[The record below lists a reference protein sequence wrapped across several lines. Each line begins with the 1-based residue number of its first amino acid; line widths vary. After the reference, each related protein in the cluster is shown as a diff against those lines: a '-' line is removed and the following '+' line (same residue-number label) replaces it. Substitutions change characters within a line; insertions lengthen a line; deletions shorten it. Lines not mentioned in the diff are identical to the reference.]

1 MTWTDLLNALGM
13 GLAVLFI
20 NATTWKG
27 MVLDK
32 IRIKTTKEI
41 NPFNKISTIRTVKDY
56 LDRAPEWLAKPLWDC
71 LICMTPW
78 WSFGLGLPLF
88 YKSWSLNATAIAFIL
103 ISSGISVVFDTFV
116 IGKREG
122 LDG

>member
-13 GLAVLFI
+13 ALAVLFI

-32 IRIKTTKEI
+32 ITIKPRDYRSGHGWRNYSI
-41 NPFNKISTIRTVKDY
+41 KDY

-88 YKSWSLNATAIAFIL
+88 YGSWSLNATAIAFIL